1 MSQCFWFK
9 ALQRNI
15 SHPKRTVGVFTGNF
29 SVTGANMLPITKGQK
44 VFFAV
49 ICAAALLVAV
59 LGLFN
64 PEYLA
69 FIFTWLV
76 LPPLHA
82 RFVGAIY
89 LFGAVFMAGCL
100 FAKQQAEVRWGVQMI
115 GAWTGTLFIV
125 SILNLS
131 VFGFNLLPVQIWF
144 ASYIIYPIIS
154 IWMTVRQP
162 SMTQAASLSGPA
174 LDRWAKIFLLTQGI
188 LVTLLAAALFFAPAL
203 MSTLWPWKVTPV
215 LAQMYSGPLISYGV
229 GSYLFSMQEQWLGVR
244 AIVPAMLVFTA
255 TTVAVSFLHLNL
267 FSFSEIAD
275 LLWFTWFVISSIFLT
290 AMTVRSL
297 RTA

>member
-1 MSQCFWFK
+1 MS
-9 ALQRNI
+9 
-15 SHPKRTVGVFTGNF
+15 
-29 SVTGANMLPITKGQK
+29 PITQGQK
-44 VFFAV
+44 IFFAV

-115 GAWTGTLFIV
+115 GIWTGMLFII

-131 VFGFNLLPVQIWF
+131 AFGLNLLPVQIWF
-144 ASYIIYPIIS
+144 ASYIIYPIIA
-154 IWMTVRQP
+154 IWMTFRDSA
-162 SMTQAASLSGPA
+162 SMKPAALPGPA
-174 LDRWAKIFLLTQGI
+174 LDSWAKNFLLAQGI
-188 LVTLLAAALFFAPAL
+188 VISLLAVALFLAPGL
-203 MSTLWPWKVTPV
+203 MSTLWPWKVNAT
-215 LAQMYSGPLISYGV
+215 LAQMYAGPLLSYGV
-229 GSYLFSMQEQWLGVR
+229 GSYVYSKQEQWLGVR
-244 AIVPAMLVFTA
+244 SIVPGMFSFAIV
-255 TTVAVSFLHLNL
+255 TVIISFIHVSL
-267 FSFSEIAD
+267 FSFTEVAD
-275 LLWFTWFVISSIFLT
+275 LLWFVWFIVSSIVLGI
-290 AMTVRSL
+290 MTVR
-297 RTA
+297 AVQA